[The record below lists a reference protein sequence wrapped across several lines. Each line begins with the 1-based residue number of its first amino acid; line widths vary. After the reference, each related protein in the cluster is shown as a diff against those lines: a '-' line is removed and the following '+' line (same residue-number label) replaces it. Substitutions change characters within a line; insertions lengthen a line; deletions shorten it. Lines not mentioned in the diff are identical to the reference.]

1 MSLCLQTIVT
11 STRPGRQGPAVAAWF
26 HEHATA
32 NGKFDTQLVDLAD
45 FALPLYD
52 EPKHPMLRQYTHD
65 HTKKWGASVDR
76 ADAIVFVMPEY
87 NYSPPPS
94 FANAL
99 DFVFWEWQYK
109 PVAFVTYGGVSG
121 GLRAAQPARLQ
132 ASTLKMMP
140 IPEGVAIPSFTQQ
153 ITDGKF
159 VGSDLNQQGVV
170 SVLNELHKWAE
181 ALAPLR
187 EGVRARFKQA

>member
-1 MSLCLQTIVT
+1 MAPRLHTVIT
-11 STRPGRQGPAVAAWF
+11 STRPGRIGPLVGQWF
-26 HEHATA
+26 QDFAKKHG
-32 NGKFDTQLVDLAD
+32 NFDPHLVDLAD
-45 FALPLYD
+45 FKLPLYD
-52 EPKHPMLRQYTHD
+52 EPHHPMRREYQHE
-65 HTKKWGASVDR
+65 HTKAWSQSVNA
-76 ADAIVFVMPEY
+76 ADALVFVMPEY

-99 DFVFWEWQYK
+99 DYVFWEWQYK

-140 IPEGVAIPSFTQQ
+140 IPEGVALPNVLAQLK
-153 ITDGKF
+153 DGKF
-159 VGSDLNQQGVV
+159 EANELNTQGAAAT
-170 SVLNELHKWAE
+170 LNELHKWAE

-187 EGVRARFKQA
+187 EKIRKG